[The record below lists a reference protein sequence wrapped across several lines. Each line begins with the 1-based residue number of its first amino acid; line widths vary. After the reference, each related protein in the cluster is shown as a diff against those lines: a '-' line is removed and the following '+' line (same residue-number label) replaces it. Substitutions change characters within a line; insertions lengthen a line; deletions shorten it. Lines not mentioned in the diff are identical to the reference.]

1 MKEILVMDNDLS
13 TCNLI
18 HDYLQDSNYSIV
30 HSVSSLE
37 EAVKKIIE
45 KKPDL
50 ILLNKSLSD
59 YKNCESSFLN
69 MQARLDIPVIIM
81 EGNGFSSNGKEDIK
95 FTDHL
100 YIPFDK
106 EDLISILD
114 RNTENNTDKNFKNAQ
129 IENVINE
136 CGLKAYYFIRNYI
149 EILSPK
155 SLVINTTSR
164 FNLKI
169 FSDREFNA
177 LVNLKKINDIKHL
190 NKFFET
196 SNELLPL
203 NGIFIGC
210 AETKGLRKKRILKKY
225 PPFLNYIYYTLDFIL
240 KRVFP
245 KLPITKSIYFWLT
258 QGRNRVLSKPEIL
271 GRLYSCGFEVV
282 KEQLIDNLY
291 YFVVRKIKN
300 PVFDKHPTY
309 GPLIKIQ
316 RSGKNGKI
324 INVYKFRTMHPYS
337 EYLQEYIY
345 KENNLAAG
353 GKFRHDFRVT
363 TLGRFLRKFW
373 LDELPM
379 IYNLLKGDI
388 KLVGVRPLSKQYF
401 SLYPDDFRK
410 IRTNYKPGLIP
421 PFYKDLPKTFDEII
435 ASEKEYIRQY
445 DQHPIKTDIKYFFS
459 AFYNI
464 LFKSARSK

>member
-1 MKEILVMDNDLS
+1 MKEILVTDNDLS

-18 HDYLQDSNYSIV
+18 HDYLQDSNYLIV

-37 EAVKKIIE
+37 EAVNKIIE

-50 ILLNKSLSD
+50 ILLNRSLSD

-69 MQARLDIPVIIM
+69 MQASLDIPVIIM
-81 EGNGFSSNGKEDIK
+81 ERNGNSSDGKEFIK

-100 YIPFDK
+100 YLPFDK
-106 EDLISILD
+106 EDLINILD
-114 RNTENNTDKNFKNAQ
+114 RNTENNIDKNFKNAQ
-129 IENVINE
+129 LENVISE
-136 CGLKAYYFIRNYI
+136 CGLKVYYFIRNYF
-149 EILSPK
+149 EVLSPK
-155 SLVINTTSR
+155 SLIINTTSR
-164 FNLKI
+164 FNLKT
-169 FSDREFNA
+169 FYDREFNA

-196 SNELLPL
+196 ANKLLPL
-203 NGIFIGC
+203 NAVFIGC

-345 KENNLAAG
+345 KENNLASG
-353 GKFRHDFRVT
+353 GKFRYDFRVT

-410 IRTNYKPGLIP
+410 IRINYKPGLIP

-445 DQHPIKTDIKYFFS
+445 DRHPIMTDIKYFFS

>member
-1 MKEILVMDNDLS
+1 MKEILVTDNDFS
-13 TCNLI
+13 TRDLI
-18 HDYLQDSNYSIV
+18 LEYLQETNYSVV
-30 HSVSSLE
+30 HAVSSLE

-50 ILLNKSLSD
+50 ILLNKNLSD
-59 YKNCESSFLN
+59 YENCECSFLN
-69 MQARLDIPVIIM
+69 MRAKLDIPVIII
-81 EGNGFSSNGKEDIK
+81 EKNGNSSNGNEFKK

-100 YIPFDK
+100 YTPFEK
-106 EDLISILD
+106 EDLLSILD
-114 RNTENNTDKNFKNAQ
+114 RNTDNNTDKTFKNAQ

-136 CGLKAYYFIRNYI
+136 CGLKPYYFIRNYL

-155 SLVINTTSR
+155 SLIINTTSR

-169 FSDREFNA
+169 FYDREFDS
-177 LVNLKKINDIKHL
+177 LVNLKRINDIRYL

-196 SNELLPL
+196 ANELLPV

-225 PPFLNYIYYTLDFIL
+225 PPVFNYIYYSLDFIL

-245 KLPITKSIYFWLT
+245 KLPVTKSIYFLLT
-258 QGRNRVLSKPEIL
+258 QGHNRVLSKPEIL
-271 GRLYSCGFEVV
+271 GRLYSCGFEVM
-282 KEQLIDNLY
+282 KEQLIDNMF
-291 YFVVRKIKN
+291 YFVVKKVKN
-300 PVFDKHPTY
+300 PVFDPNPTY
-309 GPLIKIQ
+309 GPVIKI
-316 RSGKNGKI
+316 RRNGKDGKI
-324 INVYKFRTMHPYS
+324 IKVYKFRTMHPYS
-337 EYLQEYIY
+337 EYLQEYMY
-345 KENNLAAG
+345 RENKLASG
-353 GKFRHDFRVT
+353 GKFRNDFRVT

-401 SLYPDDFRK
+401 SLYPDDFKK
-410 IRTNYKPGLIP
+410 IRIKYKPGLIP
-421 PFYKDLPKTFDEII
+421 PFYKDLPKTFEEII
-435 ASEKEYIRQY
+435 ASEKEYIRQFEI
-445 DQHPIKTDIKYFFS
+445 HPIRTDIKYFFS

-464 LFKSARSK
+464 LFKKARSK